1 MGARRRLSDEPS
13 ALGGTKY
20 TTTGPNL
27 TLICTAISACSI
39 FGADFPYCFFLQG
52 PNDTPSGPPTSM
64 GNQAAA
70 SQWDALALNG
80 LSGPGSHPNRWDY
93 HDPSHHMKME
103 SKGGGV
109 ISSGLPMPM
118 LTASHGRNSPNF
130 QPQKVSRTSFEAPPT
145 SRPPVEA
152 SIGAPWFN
160 LWELTPEVVSPDG
173 GTKVIIVGSPSPGFE
188 MSGGLY
194 ADIGGQKVPV
204 DVLQAGMLSFTAPQ
218 RSPGHVQVTL
228 TDSSSRA
235 LSSSAILKFQ
245 YPRRASC
252 SDAARP
258 RFDSGRMSSVR
269 ASALPEHSE
278 LDERSNLQQLDLIR
292 NFLST
297 KSDQAGGPGLGKRHS
312 EAGSAFESHM
322 SGQ

>member
-1 MGARRRLSDEPS
+1 
-13 ALGGTKY
+13 
-20 TTTGPNL
+20 
-27 TLICTAISACSI
+27 
-39 FGADFPYCFFLQG
+39 
-52 PNDTPSGPPTSM
+52 
-64 GNQAAA
+64 
-70 SQWDALALNG
+70 
-80 LSGPGSHPNRWDY
+80 
-93 HDPSHHMKME
+93 MKME

-109 ISSGLPMPM
+109 TSTGLPMPM
-118 LTASHGRNSPNF
+118 LTACHGRNSPNF

-188 MSGGLY
+188 LSGELY
-194 ADIGGQKVPV
+194 ADVGGQKIRV
-204 DVLQAGMLSFTAPQ
+204 DVLQAGMLSFEAPQ
-218 RSPGHVQVTL
+218 RSPGHIQVTL
-228 TDSSSRA
+228 TDSSGRA

-252 SDAARP
+252 SDAVRP

-278 LDERSNLQQLDLIR
+278 LDERNSLQQLDLIR

-297 KSDQAGGPGLGKRHS
+297 KSDAGMIGLGKRHS
-312 EAGSAFESHM
+312 EAGAAFDNHM